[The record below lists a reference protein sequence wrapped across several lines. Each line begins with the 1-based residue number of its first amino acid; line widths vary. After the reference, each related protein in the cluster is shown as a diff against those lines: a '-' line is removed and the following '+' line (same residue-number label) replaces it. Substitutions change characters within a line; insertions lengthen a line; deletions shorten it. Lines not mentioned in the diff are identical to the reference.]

1 MTKPTLLVMAA
12 GVGSRYGGLKQI
24 DPVGPCGEIVIDYS
38 IYDAK
43 RAGFG
48 KVVFVIRRDIE
59 KDFREAIGD
68 RIARQMP
75 VEYAFQELSKVPAWF
90 SVPAARKK
98 PWGTTQAVLMADGII
113 HEPFAV
119 INADDYYGVQSY
131 RVLADHLATSSDR
144 QGVGDYSM
152 VGFTLRNTLSEFG
165 TVARGVCQ
173 VDPSGLLAAVEE
185 LTAIAKDGEAATYT
199 DASGATRRLTGDEP
213 VSMNFW
219 GFTPSIFGHCH
230 RIFGEFLRAHGQE
243 EKSETF
249 IPKTVDQLI
258 REKRAQVRVL
268 GSPDAWFGVTYKED
282 KPFVV
287 ESVRRLIAK
296 GVYPE
301 RLWG

>member
-24 DPVGPCGEIVIDYS
+24 DPVGPSGEIVIDYS

-48 KVVFVIRRDIE
+48 KVVFVIREDIA

-68 RIARQMP
+68 RIARQIP
-75 VEYAFQELSKVPAWF
+75 VEYAYQELSKVPSWF

-98 PWGTTQAVLMADGII
+98 PWGTTQAVLMADGLI

-119 INADDYYGVQSY
+119 INADDYYGVASY
-131 RVLADHLATSSDR
+131 RVLAGHLGRSVDR
-144 QGVGDYSM
+144 GDVGDYSM
-152 VGFTLRNTLSEFG
+152 VGFILRNTLSEFG

-173 VDPSGLLAAVEE
+173 VSPDGTLASVEE
-185 LTAIAKDGEAATYT
+185 LTAIAKDGRGAKYT
-199 DASGATRRLTGDEP
+199 DAAGVVRSLTGDEP

-219 GFTPSIFGHCH
+219 GFTPSIFGHC
-230 RIFGEFLRAHGQE
+230 RRLFEDFLRAHGHE

-249 IPKTVDQLI
+249 IPRTVDQLVNA
-258 REKRAQVRVL
+258 RQARVTVL
-268 GSPDAWFGVTYKED
+268 TSPDAWFGVTYKED

-287 ESVRRLIAK
+287 ESIRKLIAA

-301 RLWG
+301 KLWG

>member
-1 MTKPTLLVMAA
+1 MSKPTLLVMAA

-24 DPVGPCGEIVIDYS
+24 DPVGPSGEIVIDYS
-38 IYDAK
+38 IYDAI

-48 KVVFVIRRDIE
+48 KVVFVIRKDIE

-68 RIARQMP
+68 RIATHIA
-75 VEYAFQELSKVPAWF
+75 VEYAFQDLAKVPTWF
-90 SVPAARKK
+90 SVPATRKK
-98 PWGTTQAVLMADGII
+98 PWGTTQAVLMADGLI

-119 INADDYYGVQSY
+119 INADDYYGVASY
-131 RVLADHLATSSDR
+131 KVLANHLNNSADR
-144 QGVGDYSM
+144 DGVGDYSM
-152 VGFTLRNTLSEFG
+152 VGFVLRNTLSEHG
-165 TVARGVCQ
+165 TVARGVCKVHSHGMLTT
-173 VDPSGLLAAVEE
+173 VDE
-185 LTAIAKDGEAATYT
+185 LTAIAKDGNGAKYT
-199 DASGATRRLTGDEP
+199 DANGATHKLTGDEA

-230 RIFGEFLRAHGQE
+230 RIFDEFLRAHGGE

-258 REKRAQVRVL
+258 REKKAHVKVL
-268 GSPDAWFGVTYKED
+268 RSPDAWFGVTYKED

-287 ESVRRLIAK
+287 ESIRKLVAK

-301 RLWG
+301 KLWG